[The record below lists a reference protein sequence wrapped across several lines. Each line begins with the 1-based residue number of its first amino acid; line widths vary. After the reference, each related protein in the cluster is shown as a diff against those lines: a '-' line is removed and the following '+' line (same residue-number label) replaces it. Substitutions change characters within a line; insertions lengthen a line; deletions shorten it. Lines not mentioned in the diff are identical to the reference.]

1 MILSDKNMKSLNV
14 TKNSELI
21 KVEQWLNANKLS
33 LNYSKTKYLLI
44 KPFAK
49 NSHTNE
55 FSASTQGIQVGNC
68 HLAKYLGV
76 IIDRARPIYRSADI
90 YRLISWSSRYIVSV
104 FTTNK
109 ISA

>member
-1 MILSDKNMKSLNV
+1 MKSLNV
-14 TKNSELI
+14 TENSELI

-49 NSHTNE
+49 NSHTDE
-55 FSASTQGIQVGNC
+55 FSVSIRGIQLENC

-76 IIDRARPIYRSADI
+76 IIGRARPIYRSADI
-90 YRLISWSSRYIVSV
+90 YRPISGSSLYIVSV
-104 FTTNK
+104 FTTDK